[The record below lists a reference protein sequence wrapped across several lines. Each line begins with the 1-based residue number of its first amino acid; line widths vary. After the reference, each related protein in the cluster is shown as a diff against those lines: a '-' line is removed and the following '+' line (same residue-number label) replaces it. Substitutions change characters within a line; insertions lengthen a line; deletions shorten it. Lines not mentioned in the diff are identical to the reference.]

1 MSEAHSMNIYVIII
15 LLALLLDYFLNLLAD
30 ILNLRKLSGEI
41 PPDFSDVYDRE
52 TYRKSQ
58 EYTRAKTRFGIFV
71 STVSLAALLVFWFF
85 GGFNWLDI
93 FVRSWR
99 LNQIVTGIVYIA
111 LLLLIKELFSLPFSA
126 VDTFVIEERFGFNRT
141 KPATF
146 FTDLLKGL
154 ALAILLG
161 GPILAVVLVF
171 FEKTGVYAWL
181 YCWVISTIF
190 TLILQFIAP
199 TWIMPLF
206 NKFKP
211 LEEGELKNGILDYA
225 KSVDF
230 PLTGVFVMDG
240 SRRSSK
246 SNAFFTG
253 FGRNKR
259 IALFD
264 TLIAKH
270 SIPELIA
277 ILAHEIG
284 HYKKKHVIQGM
295 IISIFHAGFVF
306 FLLSLFL
313 GNQTL
318 FQAFLM
324 AHVSVYAGLIFFGLL
339 YTPVELILS
348 LLLNLL
354 SRHNE
359 YEADRFAVRTIPF
372 PSALITALKNLA
384 AHNLTNL
391 SPHPFHVF
399 LNYSHP
405 PLPERIGAIEKRLK
419 NEG

>member
-1 MSEAHSMNIYVIII
+1 MNVFALII
-15 LLALLLDYFLNLLAD
+15 LSALLLDYFLNLIAD
-30 ILNLRKLSGEI
+30 ILNLRKLSGEV
-41 PPDFSDVYDRE
+41 PPEFSDVYDRE

-58 EYTRAKTRFGIFV
+58 EYTRVKIKFGLFV
-71 STVSLAALLVFWFF
+71 SMVSLTALLVFWFF
-85 GGFNWLDI
+85 GGFNYLDI
-93 FVRSWR
+93 FVRSWH
-99 LNQIVTGIVYIA
+99 LNQIMTGIFYIA
-111 LLLLIKELFSLPFSA
+111 LLLLIKEIFSLPFSLIN
-126 VDTFVIEERFGFNRT
+126 TFVIEERFGFNRT

-161 GPILAVVLVF
+161 GPLLAVVLAF
-171 FEKTGVYAWL
+171 FEKAGIYAWL
-181 YCWVISTIF
+181 YCWIISTIF
-190 TLILQFIAP
+190 TLMLQFIAP
-199 TWIMPLF
+199 TWIMPIF

-225 KSVDF
+225 RSVDF
-230 PLTGVFVMDG
+230 PVAGVFVMDG

-270 SIPELIA
+270 SAPELIA

-295 IISIFHAGFVF
+295 VISVFHAGFMF

-313 GNQTL
+313 GNKTL
-318 FQAFLM
+318 FQAFSM
-324 AHVSVYAGLIFFGLL
+324 VHVSVYAGLVFFGLL

-359 YEADRFAVRTIPF
+359 YEADRFVVQTIPS
-372 PSALITALKNLA
+372 PSAMMTALKNLA
-384 AHNLTNL
+384 AHNLSNL
-391 SPHPFHVF
+391 RPHPFYVF
-399 LNYSHP
+399 LNNTHP
-405 PLPERIGAIEKRLK
+405 PLIERVRAIEKRIK
-419 NEG
+419 EQTEG